1 MIKYLPVE
9 AQIMPT
15 SSISLTLQFI
25 DAIAI
30 AMTQGY
36 MLARAR
42 LTAHPSPVLRIA
54 EVRDALTRHAALLE
68 WELTVFRQERKRIPP
83 KERPHY
89 TSTHRLEILQIMGF
103 G

>member
-1 MIKYLPVE
+1 MSLPFNR
-9 AQIMPT
+9 ALPRP
-15 SSISLTLQFI
+15 
-25 DAIAI
+25 DAVAD
-30 AMTQGY
+30 A
-36 MLARAR
+36 
-42 LTAHPSPVLRIA
+42 
-54 EVRDALTRHAALLE
+54 RDAVAWDAALLEREPAIFRRERERIPPKQRPHYTLTRHAALLE